1 MADSTLEDNLNQPT
15 EAEKRINDLS
25 GKVKATADERDAA
38 SAKASEAE
46 AKTAEVERERD
57 FYAGFSDV
65 VAENPQAKDHK
76 DDILAKVKA
85 GYSVQDATYAVL
97 GAAGK
102 LGGTSTE
109 TVASP
114 AGGSATTSLPS
125 GGSKSVTDMTQEE
138 RRAALVE
145 AEARGDIGVN

>member
-1 MADSTLEDNLNQPT
+1 MAELETELTQPS
-15 EAEKRINDLS
+15 ESEKRINDLS

-38 SAKASEAE
+38 NAKASEAE
-46 AKTAEVERERD
+46 AKAAEVERERD

-85 GYSVQDATYAVL
+85 GYTVQDATYAVL
-97 GAAGK
+97 GAAGAY
-102 LGGTSTE
+102 SPSAE
-109 TVASP
+109 TTTSP
-114 AGGSATTSLPS
+114 AGGSAATSLPS
-125 GGSKSVTDMTQEE
+125 GGSKSVTEMTQEE
-138 RRAALVE
+138 RRAALID